1 MAVGTVTF
9 EYSKYSD
16 EQILE
21 VATLEL
27 TDGVFLEVSRTPS
40 TDEVEFKIKDTQN
53 DSEVAGYGNLDA
65 IEGFYR
71 GLSQFRRQMSG

>member
-27 TDGVFLEVSRTPS
+27 TGGVFLEVSRTPS

-53 DSEVAGYGNLDA
+53 DNEVAGYGNLDA

-71 GLSQFRRQMSG
+71 GLSQFRRQMGG

>member
-53 DSEVAGYGNLDA
+53 DNEVAGYGNLDA

-71 GLSQFRRQMSG
+71 GLSQFRRQMGG